1 MVSQEL
7 ISIGKISGTH
17 GYAGVVKV
25 IPLTDFPERF
35 KNLKKIKIYK
45 DDIVKELS
53 IEYVRPYKSSLLCKF
68 LEIDNK
74 EEAQLYNNALLKI
87 EPGDVY
93 KLPAGYYYHF
103 QLMEMNVF
111 DSRVGLLGKIVEILE
126 TGANDVYVVDSPKYG
141 EILIPAIKEVI
152 IDVNVDKNEMQ
163 VKLLPGLIDAL

>member
-1 MVSQEL
+1 MVFQEL
-7 ISIGKISGTH
+7 ISVGKISGTH
-17 GYAGVVKV
+17 GYNGIVKV

-35 KNLKKIKIYK
+35 KNLKTIKLYK
-45 DDIVKELS
+45 GSIVKELS
-53 IEYVRPYKSSLLCKF
+53 IEYVRPYKNSLLFKF
-68 LEIDNK
+68 AAINNK

-111 DSRVGLLGKIVEILE
+111 DSRVGLLGKIKEILE
-126 TGANDVYVVDSPKYG
+126 TGANDVYVVDSPQYG

-152 IDVNVDKNEMQ
+152 IDVNIDKNEMQ
-163 VKLLPGLIDAL
+163 VKLLPGLIEDE